1 MMDTNELIGLT
12 ASFLAALAFGTYGV
26 PMKGEAG
33 ESSFSIYTVLQSFA
47 IITTIYLYLQYFIT
61 PSSHILQKAT
71 RVDVDPLVFQTY
83 KAFTVFVSY
92 ILYVDIYL
100 QYDY

>member
-12 ASFLAALAFGTYGV
+12 ASFLAALAFGSYGV

-33 ESSFSIYTVLQSFA
+33 KIVSVYA
-47 IITTIYLYLQYFIT
+47 IICNFASLYLNINY
-61 PSSHILQKAT
+61 ILQKAT

-83 KAFTVFVSY
+83 KAFTVFVSC
-92 ILYVDIYL
+92 ILWNVLAFFLTI
-100 QYDY
+100 

>member
-12 ASFLAALAFGTYGV
+12 ASFLAALAFGTYAV
-26 PMKGEAG
+26 PMKGEDG
-33 ESSFSIYTVLQSFA
+33 KRILCPYIIICNFA
-47 IITTIYLYLQYFIT
+47 SLYFNIILHFA
-61 PSSHILQKAT
+61 KAT

-92 ILYVDIYL
+92 ILYDDIYSQL
-100 QYDY
+100 IIDHFHRS